1 MKRFFLLLMVCTACC
16 LTTTTAQ
23 TLFSYGP
30 YQVSKAEFLAAFKK
44 NNTGPVTPKA
54 YADYLELYLRY
65 KLKVQAAR
73 TMRLDTLPTQKKDL
87 EDFRSQII
95 NSYLAD
101 DSTMNLLV
109 KEALAHAAKDRR
121 VSHIYIPYTANDS
134 IAARER
140 IRQAYHNLKLG
151 WEFGAV
157 AKDYSADTA
166 ANLRQGDIG
175 WIAAFTLPYALE
187 KLAYETPV
195 QGYSQPYRSSQAY
208 HIFKITAER
217 PATGM
222 MQVAQILLNLPAG
235 EDAQQ
240 ASRVRGLA
248 DSLYNAL
255 QHGANFGTLAM
266 QFSDDNASFNNQ
278 GVLQPIQPGTYDP
291 DFEDQVYALQQ
302 DGELSKPFRTSQ
314 GFHILKRMG
323 RFPSMSN
330 PDDANAVA
338 AIKSRVLN
346 DDRSKLAIEAVAQK
360 AKKAVGFKPGTISK
374 SAINDFTAAFFQGD
388 PNGKAALMANTVLA
402 TYAGQQ
408 LTIKDYGDFLATHA
422 DQISYQQPPLTNDQI
437 YAQFIQQKILE
448 EYQQHLERYNPAFQ
462 HQLQEFQDGNM
473 IFEAMQVNIWDKA
486 VNDEAGLRRYFEAH
500 KNQYHW
506 KPSVRAIVFNSMDS
520 AAAQHLYTAL
530 KADPR
535 QWKQLTDRSNGLV
548 QADSSRFELDQLPK
562 HTEPNLQP
570 GMITQPQLRSE
581 DLITNFIYVLEV
593 LPGDSPRTY
602 DEAKGL
608 VLNDYQNLL
617 EETWI
622 KSLRKKYPV
631 KINKPVLDSLN
642 R

>member
-1 MKRFFLLLMVCTACC
+1 MKRIFQLLIVCTSCF
-16 LTTTTAQ
+16 LTTARAQ

-30 YQVSKAEFLAAFKK
+30 YQVSKSEFLAAFKK
-44 NNTGPVTPKA
+44 NNTGAASPKA

-65 KLKVQAAR
+65 KLKVQSAR

-87 EDFRSQII
+87 EDFRGQII

-109 KEALAHAAKDRR
+109 KEALAHAAKDLR
-121 VSHIYIPYTANDS
+121 VSHIYIPFNGGDS

-140 IRQAYHNLKLG
+140 IRQAYAMLKQG
-151 WEFGAV
+151 VDFGQV
-157 AKDYSADTA
+157 AIQYSADSA
-166 ANLRQGDIG
+166 ANLRNGDIG
-175 WIAAFTLPYALE
+175 WIGVFTLPYALE

-195 QGYSQPYRSSQAY
+195 KGYSQPYRSSQAY
-208 HIFKITAER
+208 HIFRITAER
-217 PATGM
+217 PAIGM

-235 EDAQQ
+235 ATAQQ
-240 ASRVRGLA
+240 ANRVRQLA
-248 DSLYNAL
+248 DSLYDAV
-255 QHGANFGTLAM
+255 QHGANFAALAM

-314 GFHILKRMG
+314 GFHILKRTG

-330 PDDANAVA
+330 PDDPNAVT

-346 DDRSKLAIEAVAQK
+346 DERSKLAIEAVVQK
-360 AKKAVGFKPGTISK
+360 AKKAMGFKPGDLSNN
-374 SAINDFTAAFFQGD
+374 AINDFTAAFFQGD
-388 PNGKAALMANTVLA
+388 PNGKAALMANTVVA
-402 TYAGQQ
+402 SYAGKK
-408 LTIKDYGDFLATHA
+408 LTIKDYGDYLATHA
-422 DQISYQQPPLTNDQI
+422 DQISYQQPPLSNDQI
-437 YAQFIQQKILE
+437 YAQFLQQKVLE
-448 EYQQHLERYNPAFQ
+448 EYQQNLERYNPAFKR
-462 HQLQEFQDGNM
+462 QLEEFQDGNM

-486 VNDEAGLRRYFEAH
+486 VNDEAGLKRYFDAH
-500 KNQYHW
+500 KNQYNW

-520 AAAQHLYTAL
+520 AAAQQLYTAL

-535 QWKQLTDRSNGLV
+535 QWKQLADRTNGLV

-562 HTEPNLQP
+562 HAETNLQA

-617 EETWI
+617 EEAWI
-622 KSLRKKYPV
+622 KSLKKKYPV
-631 KINKPVLDSLN
+631 KINKSVLDSLN